1 MICIIFVAK
10 ITIIWNNIMKRTIL
24 FSLTLLISALVIVG
38 CCDCRKRSK
47 LEKPLVGTTWQL
59 VQLMG
64 QEVVAEGDSFTLCF
78 SDNGTAAGAGGC
90 NRFTVTYS
98 VDKTR
103 ALAMN
108 NLGSTRRYCENH
120 VMENAYYDMLEE
132 VTHYEMDG
140 DNMIL
145 LSNGTLV
152 GIMKA
157 VEVQQ

>member
-1 MICIIFVAK
+1 
-10 ITIIWNNIMKRTIL
+10 
-24 FSLTLLISALVIVG
+24 
-38 CCDCRKRSK
+38 
-47 LEKPLVGTTWQL
+47 
-59 VQLMG
+59 MG
-64 QEVVAEGDSFTLCF
+64 QEVAAAGDSFTIRF
-78 SDNGTAAGAGGC
+78 SDNGTATGAGDC
-90 NRFTVTYS
+90 NRFTVTYA

-103 ALAMN
+103 ALN
-108 NLGSTRRYCENH
+108 IKDLGTTRQYCENH
-120 VMENAYYDMLEE
+120 VLEGAYYDMLEG